1 MSLKIDLKIFLF
13 LFLFLITSQL
23 EIYIILMVFA
33 IIHELGHLIAGL
45 ILKFKPEEIK
55 LSPVGL
61 SIKFSMNQESS
72 YKNLEQIGQKETE
85 GNKIGTEK
93 IETKEITSNK
103 IEIEKICNKR
113 TNKKELKYIKKGSI
127 DNKAEIDIRKAE
139 VALAGPLTNLIIA
152 TIFVI
157 LINYNI
163 YILNAY
169 ISYIIVY
176 ANLLIAMF
184 NLIPIYPLD
193 GGRVLNEIL
202 RITVGNKKSYKY
214 TYLIS
219 KTILILLTALSSVVI
234 LYVHNV
240 SIVIIIAYLW
250 YLELAEI
257 RKYNRRKS
265 IEKLVQKVEN
275 KQKST
280 V

>member
-33 IIHELGHLIAGL
+33 IIHELGHLVAGL

-61 SIKFSMNQESS
+61 SIKFSMYQENG
-72 YKNLEQIGQKETE
+72 YNDLKKTAH
-85 GNKIGTEK
+85 
-93 IETKEITSNK
+93 KEIASNK
-103 IEIEKICNKR
+103 IEPEKIEHKK
-113 TNKKELKYIKKGSI
+113 TTIHKKELKHINI
-127 DNKAEIDIRKAE
+127 DNKTEIEMKRAE
-139 VALAGPLTNLIIA
+139 VALAGPLTNLVIA

-157 LINYNI
+157 LINYKI
-163 YILNAY
+163 YIFNAY

-176 ANLLIAMF
+176 ANLLIAVF

-193 GGRVLNEIL
+193 GGRVLNEML
-202 RITVGNKKSYKY
+202 KITVGNKKSYKY

-219 KTILILLTALSSVVI
+219 KTVLIILTALSSIVI

-275 KQKST
+275 KQKSM

>member
-61 SIKFSMNQESS
+61 SIKFSMYQESS
-72 YKNLEQIGQKETE
+72 YNNLEQIGQKETE
-85 GNKIGTEK
+85 GNKTGTEK

-103 IEIEKICNKR
+103 IEMEKICNKR

-265 IEKLVQKVEN
+265 IEKLMQKVEN
-275 KQKST
+275 KQKSM

>member
-61 SIKFSMNQESS
+61 SIKFSMYQESS
-72 YKNLEQIGQKETE
+72 YNNLEKIEQKEIE
-85 GNKIGTEK
+85 GDKIGTKK
-93 IETKEITSNK
+93 IEIKETTSNK

-275 KQKST
+275 KQKSM

>member
-61 SIKFSMNQESS
+61 SIKFSMYQESS
-72 YKNLEQIGQKETE
+72 YNNLEQIGQKETE
-85 GNKIGTEK
+85 GNKTGTEK

-103 IEIEKICNKR
+103 IEMEKICNKR

-275 KQKST
+275 KQKSM

>member
-33 IIHELGHLIAGL
+33 IIHELGHLVAGL

-61 SIKFSMNQESS
+61 SIKFSMYQESS
-72 YKNLEQIGQKETE
+72 YNNLEQIGQKETE
-85 GNKIGTEK
+85 GNKTGTEK

-275 KQKST
+275 KQKSM